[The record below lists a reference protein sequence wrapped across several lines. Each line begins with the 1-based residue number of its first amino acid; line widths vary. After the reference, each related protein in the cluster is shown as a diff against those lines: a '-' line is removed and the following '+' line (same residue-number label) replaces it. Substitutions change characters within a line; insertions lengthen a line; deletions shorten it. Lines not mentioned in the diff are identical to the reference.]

1 MTPSELSAVSGEIK
15 QVIDSKVDL
24 FIREMNGIISAG
36 GRGLR
41 LMPHTLEKPKPLLE
55 IGLTKQPLM
64 YWSMLP
70 MLLGGVSHFIIG
82 VRHGAKEIKEKF
94 GDGRELSQRIG
105 RRIVI
110 DYVEEPEPLG
120 RAGYIK
126 YGIEKGVIDPDRPA
140 IIFNASDILRLNL
153 RNLVRHYLWMN
164 ACHGFEVVQV
174 YASGFRVQ
182 YGIGKVDLSTFQ
194 VVNFEEKPFYHDL
207 ANTACYIIHGRLKD
221 FLEIDKKPVN
231 IEDVLIH
238 KWVREKTL
246 AAYIIPHE
254 DLISIKY
261 EGDLN
266 KVDEVDLERFVRSAY
281 L

>member
-1 MTPSELSAVSGEIK
+1 HSVSGEIK
-15 QVIDSKVDL
+15 RVIESKVDL
-24 FIREMNGIISAG
+24 FIKELTGIVSAG
-36 GRGLR
+36 GRGVR

-70 MLLGGVSHFIIG
+70 MLLGGVSHFVIG
-82 VRHGAKEIKEKF
+82 VRHGAKEIKNKF
-94 GDGRELSQRIG
+94 GDGAELTQRMG
-105 RRIVI
+105 RRII
-110 DYVEEPEPLG
+110 IEYVEEPEPLG

-126 YGIEKGVIDPDRPA
+126 YGIEKGVIDPNRPA

-153 RNLVRHYLWMN
+153 RNLVRHYLWVN
-164 ACHGFEVVQV
+164 AYHGFDVVQV
-174 YASGFRVQ
+174 YASGFRVH
-182 YGIGKVDLSTFQ
+182 YGVGKVDPSTSQ
-194 VVNFEEKPFYHDL
+194 VVSFEEKPFYNDL
-207 ANTACYIIHGRLKD
+207 ANTACYVIHGRLKD
-221 FLEIDKKPVN
+221 FLQVDKKPVN
-231 IEDVLIH
+231 IEDILIY

-266 KVDEVDLERFVRSAY
+266 RVDEMDLERFVGSAY
-281 L
+281 LQPPTT

>member
-1 MTPSELSAVSGEIK
+1 MSLGELHSMSGEIK
-15 QVIDSKVDL
+15 HVIDSKVDL
-24 FIREMNGIISAG
+24 FIREMTGIISAG
-36 GRGLR
+36 GRGVR

-82 VRHGAKEIKEKF
+82 VRHGAKEIEKKF
-94 GDGRELSQRIG
+94 GDGGELSQRMG
-105 RRIVI
+105 RKIIVE
-110 DYVEEPEPLG
+110 YVEEPEPLG

-126 YGIEKGVIDPDRPA
+126 YGIEKGVINPDRPA

-153 RNLVRHYLWMN
+153 RNLVRHYLWVN

-182 YGIGKVDLSTFQ
+182 YGIGKVNLSTSQ
-194 VVNFEEKPFYHDL
+194 VVNFEEKPLYHDL
-207 ANTACYIIHGRLKD
+207 ANTACYITHGRLKD
-221 FLEIDKKPVN
+221 FLQVDRKPVN
-231 IEDVLIH
+231 IEDGLIH
-238 KWVREKTL
+238 KWVKEKTL

-266 KVDEVDLERFVRSAY
+266 RVDEMDLEQFIKSAY